1 MGRTWP
7 YFQLRSHLADEE
19 VCPARVLTP
28 QGFSRPTLEPN
39 SHRHQVWQTLVVPQR
54 FSMRLL
60 RAVDAGLSAGELAR
74 RLHAPPGLSWWDSAP
89 RPRRAAARSAAR
101 GLLKAS

>member
-1 MGRTWP
+1 MAHVRL
-7 YFQLRSHLADEE
+7 Q
-19 VCPARVLTP
+19 
-28 QGFSRPTLEPN
+28 FSRQHAAVAALLQFAGKMTPC
-39 SHRHQVWQTLVVPQR
+39 HWQTLVVPQR